1 MSALKHA
8 SRYGCRFVNLERT
21 LGNIAHFA
29 SKRCPATHLTKL
41 QVWALASI
49 CIEVP
54 RQMPNGV
61 YRSLIIR
68 GLLTSSRQLTLDG
81 YEALASCSL
90 LSEKFRETLLAV
102 PIVRT
107 SRRPTRTA
115 TEKSPRAA

>member
-1 MSALKHA
+1 
-8 SRYGCRFVNLERT
+8 
-21 LGNIAHFA
+21 
-29 SKRCPATHLTKL
+29 
-41 QVWALASI
+41 
-49 CIEVP
+49 
-54 RQMPNGV
+54 MPNGV

-115 TEKSPRAA
+115 TEKSPGQRDQMSNSGLWRIKSGARCDAGFRARLSRLRVMS